1 MSESKKRPIVLST
14 TPGWMVTYADMM
26 ALLLC
31 LFVLLLSFSDI
42 DSTSFQQNAGPI
54 REAFNPSVIIPS
66 NKPTL
71 PSRVFI
77 PPVVEPQEQK
87 IRPEDTRI
95 AEMLREDMRVE
106 IENKAMELDMTED
119 RIIIR
124 FPGRAAFPSGSAT
137 LQEDFLP
144 VIDKIR
150 ALVARTKG
158 QVIVSGH
165 TDDTPITTGVFRS
178 NWDLSTARA
187 VSVVHELLADPKIDP
202 SRLTA
207 QGFGA
212 SRPLVPN
219 DTPEGRARNRRVEIS
234 IDPAENQILD

>member
-77 PPVVEPQEQK
+77 PPVVEPQERK

-95 AEMLREDMRVE
+95 AEMLREDMRIE
-106 IENKAMELDMTED
+106 IENKAMELDMTDD

-137 LQEDFLP
+137 PAGGLP
-144 VIDKIR
+144 AGDRQDPR
-150 ALVARTKG
+150 A
-158 QVIVSGH
+158 
-165 TDDTPITTGVFRS
+165 
-178 NWDLSTARA
+178 
-187 VSVVHELLADPKIDP
+187 
-202 SRLTA
+202 
-207 QGFGA
+207 
-212 SRPLVPN
+212 
-219 DTPEGRARNRRVEIS
+219 GRANQGPDHRVGSYRRHPDHHRRVPIQLGPV
-234 IDPAENQILD
+234 DGARRFGRA